1 MLICLGWA
9 LTRSHYCW
17 EAVESKSS
25 FMSYV
30 GISIQGNIRDC
41 VSLFDKER
49 GF

>member
-1 MLICLGWA
+1 MSGLGFN
-9 LTRSHYCW
+9 S
-17 EAVESKSS
+17 EAMPVLLGSQSKSS